1 MTIDELAVLLPQV
14 QDLIEGYEKGARK
27 AISTSSPKEISKIA
41 LSLHISPMRTMRL
54 AMNTMDS
61 ASLTP
66 KEMENEYKS
75 QNTASQNNEKI
86 EPTKEILKDKYFDQ
100 DCEIIGGDAWF
111 DKEKI
116 KEENVRLGGIEI
128 PKKKGT
134 KYTNPVKVTVNVNP
148 LFPFPFEE
156 QRSGRTT
163 ADCYNCEVNYTSEIM
178 YPSLEVM
185 WEFEKLLNQLLNA
198 IKIIKNNLDPTLIY
212 KDICNIKAFVGKNLF
227 CPSML
232 IKINL
237 MLPTLFM
244 KYSMDLGKISAD
256 ANFVLGGILKIAIS
270 AIVAFLENVRALIIP
285 LIDCVLNGAK
295 VISGY
300 VKSVAQAIS
309 KSVDEVGGL
318 VDRTAQVAHKG
329 ALVVGEVFS
338 GDPTGIKAKENLT
351 NAELK
356 QVKEEYEKTKEE
368 YAEIIDKL
376 KNFEPAST
384 DLSRETKD
392 TAYIISTSSMIYQSD
407 ILYDSLPEEYGGSY
421 KGSFKD
427 NPLIKDLK
435 EYFLYRY
442 ANQETFFA
450 PMEFEAL
457 NPQQFQA
464 LLIDYL
470 NYYYSEKDIIKG
482 HESMV
487 FTRYLFGSSS
497 QEASRGGPSTIVGDL
512 TRELRDPYIKERD
525 ELEVKVDLLERRI
538 DYLTEVLELEKKE
551 RHEENKGSLAYK
563 MLNRD
568 KKILEYSKMARM
580 EQPQENKDILRKWL
594 STRYSFNLENSYVEH
609 EYYATRKAKAGLK
622 YISSDPLNKIGN
634 LIDNWIVKYLE
645 IAKKYVNDFFGN
657 TINALKNL
665 NIILEQ
671 NTFSQF
677 RILGEILQL
686 THIIRAFYLIEKL
699 IEEGFEGCDKIE
711 EDKAQEKMLKDAIEA
726 ASEEKVKAEVI
737 TKENSELGSQEQ
749 YLKIFAK
756 RGKYSHLSSLKDC
769 SDATSYLEK
778 ADVNLD
784 LIYNSMKEELI

>member
-1 MTIDELAVLLPQV
+1 MKTDELAVLLPQV
-14 QDLIEGYEKGARK
+14 QDLIEAYEKGARK
-27 AISTSSPKEISKIA
+27 SINTSSPKTISKIA

-75 QNTASQNNEKI
+75 QNTASQNKEKV
-86 EPTKEILKDKYFDQ
+86 EPTKEILKDRYFDQ
-100 DCEIIGGDAWF
+100 DCEIVGGDEWY

-116 KEENVRLGGIEI
+116 DAGTVRLGGVEI
-128 PKKKGT
+128 PKKIGT

-148 LFPFPFEE
+148 LFMFDFEE
-156 QRSGRTT
+156 TRSGKTT

-185 WEFEKLLNQLLNA
+185 WEFEKLLNQLLAA
-198 IKIIKNNLDPTLIY
+198 IEIIKKNLDPTLIY
-212 KDICNIKAFVGKNLF
+212 TDICNIKAFVGKNLF

-232 IKINL
+232 MKINL

-244 KYSMDLGKISAD
+244 KYSMDLGKISLD
-256 ANFVLGGILKIAIS
+256 ANFAIGGVLKIAIS

-285 LIDCVLNGAK
+285 FIDCALNGAK
-295 VISGY
+295 AISGY

-329 ALVVGEVFS
+329 ALLVGEVFS
-338 GDPTGIKAKENLT
+338 GDPTGIKANETAT

-356 QVKEEYEKTKEE
+356 ELKAEYENTRKE
-368 YAEIIDKL
+368 YAKVIEEL
-376 KNFEPAST
+376 KDFEPAST
-384 DLSRETKD
+384 DLSTETKEV
-392 TAYIISTSSMIYQSD
+392 AFNISNSERIYESD
-407 ILYDSLPEEYGGSY
+407 ILYDSLPIKYGGGY
-421 KGSFKD
+421 EGSFRD
-427 NPLIKDLK
+427 NPLIADLK
-435 EYFLYRY
+435 IYYESTHADYEDSRY
-442 ANQETFFA
+442 KYV
-450 PMEFEAL
+450 PMKFRNL

-470 NYYYSEKDIIKG
+470 NTYYSEGEKILPGSRVFDKFLLG
-482 HESMV
+482 RESSERAPG
-487 FTRYLFGSSS
+487 TERSLITSL
-497 QEASRGGPSTIVGDL
+497 I
-512 TRELRDPYIKERD
+512 RDPKIEKRNSL
-525 ELEVKVDLLERRI
+525 ELKIDLLERRI
-538 DYLTEVLELEKKE
+538 DDLTTRLDLEKKE

-568 KKILEYSKMARM
+568 KKIFEYSKMLRM

-677 RILGEILQL
+677 KILGEILQL

-711 EDKAQEKMLKDAIEA
+711 EDKAQEKMLKDAIEK

-737 TKENSELGSQEQ
+737 TKPNAELGSEEQ

-784 LIYNSMKEELI
+784 LIYNAMKEELI